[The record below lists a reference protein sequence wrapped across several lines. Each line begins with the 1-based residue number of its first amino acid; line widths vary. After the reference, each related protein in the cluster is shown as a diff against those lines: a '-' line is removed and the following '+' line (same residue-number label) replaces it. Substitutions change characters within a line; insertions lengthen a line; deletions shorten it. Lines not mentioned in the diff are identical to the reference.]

1 MRQHLDQCMANGL
14 QCIRA
19 GLGDARAAR
28 AALAPFVTAQ
38 DGSLGHQASGSAD
51 GCRVRCSI
59 VRVAMRLVHQAVG
72 LGCRG

>member
-1 MRQHLDQCMANGL
+1 MRQNLGQCMASGS

-28 AALAPFVTAQ
+28 AALAPLVTAQ
-38 DGSLGHQASGSAD
+38 DGSLAAELAAAPMGVACGAASPGLPC
-51 GCRVRCSI
+51 GF
-59 VRVAMRLVHQAVG
+59 VHQAAG